1 MNYMRNVILELDK
14 AGLRSKVKVM
24 VGGAPSMRHSL
35 RKSAL
40 TSTPRM
46 PTRPSQARNNCSA
59 LLEPNDASMRTRQ
72 VDINYKDLT
81 IDRQEIYRAMG
92 YGDETPEPEI
102 LDMLNEVLSQAQR
115 VCKPCFLYRICNG
128 QVMTP
133 LHIEIGGVNFR
144 PGKIITDSLA
154 GAELFCLFVATAGRE
169 FEEFR
174 HTYKESGDCVREF
187 IADSVGSV
195 LAEACV
201 AKLEQQL
208 DCDLEIPHTL
218 PYSPG
223 YCGWRVTE
231 QHLLFGM
238 LPDRPCGI
246 ELTESSLM
254 YPIKSVSGII
264 GIGSRVER
272 KPYGC
277 AICRNTACYKRRIS

>member
-1 MNYMRNVILELDK
+1 
-14 AGLRSKVKVM
+14 
-24 VGGAPSMRHSL
+24 
-35 RKSAL
+35 
-40 TSTPRM
+40 
-46 PTRPSQARNNCSA
+46 
-59 LLEPNDASMRTRQ
+59 MRTLQ
-72 VDINYKDLT
+72 TEIDFKDLT

-92 YGDETPEPEI
+92 YGDGTPEPDI
-102 LDMLNEVLSQAQR
+102 LALLDEVLAQTKR
-115 VCKPCFLYRICNG
+115 ICKPRILYRICNG
-128 QVMTP
+128 QVLTP
-133 LHIEIGGVNFR
+133 LHIEVGGVNFR
-144 PGKIITDSLA
+144 PGKIITDSLV
-154 GAELFCLFVATAGRE
+154 GSELFCLFVATAGRE

-174 HTYKESGDCVREF
+174 HAYKESGDCVREF

-201 AKLEQQL
+201 ANIEQRL
-208 DCDLEIPHTL
+208 DHDLTVPHTL

-223 YCGWRVTE
+223 YCGWRITE

-254 YPIKSVSGII
+254 FPIKSVSGII

-277 AICRNTACYKRRIS
+277 AICGNKTCYKRRIS

>member
-1 MNYMRNVILELDK
+1 
-14 AGLRSKVKVM
+14 
-24 VGGAPSMRHSL
+24 
-35 RKSAL
+35 
-40 TSTPRM
+40 
-46 PTRPSQARNNCSA
+46 
-59 LLEPNDASMRTRQ
+59 MRTRQ
-72 VDINYKDLT
+72 IDIDYKDLA
-81 IDRQEIYRAMG
+81 IDRQEIYRTMG
-92 YGDETPEPEI
+92 YGDGTPEPEI
-102 LDMLNEVLSQAQR
+102 LAMLDEVLAQTQR
-115 VCKPCFLYRICNG
+115 VCRPRILYRICNG
-128 QVMTP
+128 QVLTP

-144 PGKIITDSLA
+144 PGKIIPDSLA

-174 HTYKESGDCVREF
+174 PTYRESGDCVREF

-277 AICRNTACYKRRIS
+277 TICRNTACYKRRIS

>member
-1 MNYMRNVILELDK
+1 MR
-14 AGLRSKVKVM
+14 S
-24 VGGAPSMRHSL
+24 
-35 RKSAL
+35 
-40 TSTPRM
+40 
-46 PTRPSQARNNCSA
+46 
-59 LLEPNDASMRTRQ
+59 RQ
-72 VDINYKDLT
+72 IDIDYKDLV

-92 YGDETPEPEI
+92 YDESMPEPEI
-102 LDMLNEVLSQAQR
+102 LTMLEEVLAKTQR
-115 VCKPCFLYRICNG
+115 ICKPRLFYRICNG
-128 QVMTP
+128 EVMSP

-154 GAELFCLFVATAGRE
+154 GAELFCLFVVTAGCE

-174 HTYKESGDCVREF
+174 HSYKEAGDCVREF

-201 AKLEQQL
+201 ADLEQRL
-208 DCDLEIPHTL
+208 DRELEVPHTY

-223 YCGWRVTE
+223 YCGWKVTE

-254 YPIKSVSGII
+254 YPIKSISGVI
-264 GIGSRVER
+264 GIGSQVER

-277 AICRNTACYKRRIS
+277 AICRNTTCYKRRIS

>member
-1 MNYMRNVILELDK
+1 
-14 AGLRSKVKVM
+14 
-24 VGGAPSMRHSL
+24 
-35 RKSAL
+35 
-40 TSTPRM
+40 
-46 PTRPSQARNNCSA
+46 
-59 LLEPNDASMRTRQ
+59 MRTRQ
-72 VDINYKDLT
+72 IDIDYKDLA
-81 IDRQEIYRAMG
+81 IDRQEIYRTMG
-92 YGDETPEPEI
+92 YGDGTPEPEI
-102 LDMLNEVLSQAQR
+102 LAMLDEVLAQTQR
-115 VCKPCFLYRICNG
+115 VCRPRILYRICNG
-128 QVMTP
+128 QVLTP

-174 HTYKESGDCVREF
+174 RTYRESGDCVREF

-208 DCDLEIPHTL
+208 DCDLEIPHTH

-277 AICRNTACYKRRIS
+277 TICRNTACYKRRIS

>member
-1 MNYMRNVILELDK
+1 
-14 AGLRSKVKVM
+14 
-24 VGGAPSMRHSL
+24 
-35 RKSAL
+35 
-40 TSTPRM
+40 
-46 PTRPSQARNNCSA
+46 
-59 LLEPNDASMRTRQ
+59 MRTRQ
-72 VDINYKDLT
+72 IDIDYKDLA

-102 LDMLNEVLSQAQR
+102 LAMLDEVLARTQC
-115 VCKPCFLYRICNG
+115 VCRPRLLYRICNG
-128 QVMTP
+128 QVITP
-133 LHIEIGGVNFR
+133 LHIEVGGVNFR

-154 GAELFCLFVATAGRE
+154 GAELFCLPVAPAGRE

-174 HTYKESGDCVREF
+174 HTYKEAGDCVREF

-201 AKLEQQL
+201 ARLEQQL
-208 DCDLEIPHTL
+208 DSDLNVPHTL

-277 AICRNTACYKRRIS
+277 AICRNTACYKRRTSR

>member
-1 MNYMRNVILELDK
+1 
-14 AGLRSKVKVM
+14 
-24 VGGAPSMRHSL
+24 
-35 RKSAL
+35 
-40 TSTPRM
+40 
-46 PTRPSQARNNCSA
+46 
-59 LLEPNDASMRTRQ
+59 MRTRQ
-72 VDINYKDLT
+72 IDIDYKDLA
-81 IDRQEIYRAMG
+81 IDRQEIYRTMG
-92 YGDETPEPEI
+92 YGDGTPNLRYSPCSTRCSPKRSESADPHSLPNMQRASADAAAYRDRRRE
-102 LDMLNEVLSQAQR
+102 LPPRQDHHRQSGGRGAVLPVRGYGRTRIRR
-115 VCKPCFLYRICNG
+115 VPPHL
-128 QVMTP
+128 Q
-133 LHIEIGGVNFR
+133 
-144 PGKIITDSLA
+144 
-154 GAELFCLFVATAGRE
+154 
-169 FEEFR
+169 
-174 HTYKESGDCVREF
+174 ESGDCVREF

-277 AICRNTACYKRRIS
+277 TICRNTACYKRRIS